1 LRSTEIRVALAQAAI
16 LLFAVLAAVSIVRTL
31 PDTWSYLS
39 RQHDTYAPLT
49 ASDPNLVAGYDS
61 LLPPGALTFFA
72 ERAKRGERF
81 YVQARP
87 GSFIAGVDYPT
98 AVRTLARYELLPAVE
113 VDDPRD
119 ADVVFSL
126 GPSPSALGL
135 RYERIDRDS
144 RGYTAARVR
153 RRQ

>member
-1 LRSTEIRVALAQAAI
+1 VEIRVALAQAA
-16 LLFAVLAAVSIVRTL
+16 LLLVAVLAAASVLRTL
-31 PDTWSYLS
+31 PGTWSYLS
-39 RQHDTYAPLT
+39 RQHDAFAPLT
-49 ASDPNLVAGYDS
+49 ARDPNLVAGYDS
-61 LLPPGALTFFA
+61 LLPSAARTFFA
-72 ERAKRGERF
+72 ERTKRGERF

-87 GSFIAGVDYPT
+87 GPFIAGVDYPT

-135 RYERIDRDS
+135 RYERIDRDP
-144 RGYTAARVR
+144 RGYSAARVGR
-153 RRQ
+153 GQ